1 MNFAKMSPK
10 SFPASRMS
18 CEQLQT
24 RGAFAPQDAEA
35 LQLASGRPTASHR
48 LPRRLRAR
56 LGASGR
62 TPAPRER
69 CAFKGRWG
77 RSERCARRGDGVRS
91 GRCSV
96 PEPRTW
102 LGRAGADGHAPQPRT
117 GHAPGPGGRGAAPRP
132 GHGQLPAGR
141 LRGGLDR
148 RYSQCHRRPPSG
160 HSQANLSL
168 KPRVAAHGEQPAY
181 QGPVHCIATIVR
193 TDGLVGL
200 YRGTSAMLLRD
211 VPGYCLYF
219 IPYVFLSEWIT
230 PEACASPSPCA
241 AWLAGGM
248 AGAISW
254 GTATPMDVVKSRLQA
269 DGVHLNKYKGVL
281 DCIYQSYQ
289 NEGLKGQSQQS
300 KASVYWPQVAA
311 EGSFSRCR
319 CSESPGERRP
329 PATPAVRLVGGALS
343 PLAGPGIPSPPAAR
357 ALLLS
362 WPLGRRAGRTQRI
375 TIRFRS
381 APAPGETAPAP
392 AHCKLAGRSRRGWGC
407 LQSFQIKTSKT
418 ASAPFGIR
426 CFRLDSRKHWPPSL
440 FPLCRPLQ
448 LLLA

>member
-1 MNFAKMSPK
+1 MPRS
-10 SFPASRMS
+10 
-18 CEQLQT
+18 LGLGT
-24 RGAFAPQDAEA
+24 H
-35 LQLASGRPTASHR
+35 LA
-48 LPRRLRAR
+48 
-56 LGASGR
+56 
-62 TPAPRER
+62 RE
-69 CAFKGRWG
+69 G
-77 RSERCARRGDGVRS
+77 E
-91 GRCSV
+91 
-96 PEPRTW
+96 
-102 LGRAGADGHAPQPRT
+102 
-117 GHAPGPGGRGAAPRP
+117 APRP
-132 GHGQLPAGR
+132 GPAMGSFQLDDFAAGWIGGTASVIVGHPLDTVKVFGFFKGMSFPLASIAVYNSVVFGVFSNTQRFLSQHHGREPEASPPRTLPDLLLASMVAGVVSVGLGAPMDLIKIR
-141 LRGGLDR
+141 LQMQTQPFRA
-148 RYSQCHRRPPSG
+148 
-160 HSQANLSL
+160 ANLSL

>member
-160 HSQANLSL
+160 HSQDSPAGRCQQREHPELCPRPVQEGESNLSL

-248 AGAISW
+248 AAKPHEIGA
-254 GTATPMDVVKSRLQA
+254 ATPFYR
-269 DGVHLNKYKGVL
+269 
-281 DCIYQSYQ
+281 
-289 NEGLKGQSQQS
+289 
-300 KASVYWPQVAA
+300 
-311 EGSFSRCR
+311 
-319 CSESPGERRP
+319 
-329 PATPAVRLVGGALS
+329 
-343 PLAGPGIPSPPAAR
+343 
-357 ALLLS
+357 
-362 WPLGRRAGRTQRI
+362 
-375 TIRFRS
+375 
-381 APAPGETAPAP
+381 
-392 AHCKLAGRSRRGWGC
+392 
-407 LQSFQIKTSKT
+407 
-418 ASAPFGIR
+418 
-426 CFRLDSRKHWPPSL
+426 
-440 FPLCRPLQ
+440 
-448 LLLA
+448 